1 MKWMNKIIQG
11 FSFLLLTGLIV
22 ALAISFNLRNL
33 LVDEIVIETITE
45 KITNKEYKEGNIV
58 LDEEIEKIVTEE
70 KVKELLKTKE
80 IQDLVEKYIDIT
92 LNTIIEEDD
101 LDEVELEKDIL
112 EYLSDN
118 KEVISEV
125 VGQEVTD
132 EMLEQTKEQFQGKD
146 MSKSFKQTIKNM
158 KENMTKEEKR
168 VIKGYRLITS
178 STFQWTI
185 FGMIVTT
192 LIALAILQ
200 KSFTKWIDT
209 LGKSMVISGVMLF
222 IMSIVV
228 SRIVSSATAMKNFKI
243 SSLSCTG
250 LILSAVGMVIV
261 AIYYFVSKGREKKA

>member
-1 MKWMNKIIQG
+1 MKWINKIMQG
-11 FSFLLLTGLIV
+11 FLFLLLTGLIV

-70 KVKELLKTKE
+70 RVKELLKTKE

-92 LNTIIEEDD
+92 LDTITEEDD
-101 LDEVELEKDIL
+101 LDEIELEKDIL

-118 KEVISEV
+118 REVISEV

-132 EMLEQTKEQFQGKD
+132 EMIEQTREQMQGKD
-146 MSKSFKQTIKNM
+146 MSKSFKQTIRNM

-209 LGKSMVISGVMLF
+209 LGKSMVISGGMLF

-250 LILSAVGMVIV
+250 LILSAVGIVIV
-261 AIYYFVSKGREKKA
+261 AIYYFVSKGRRKKA